1 MVDGKLLRFNG
12 FPFFVYGLGSG
23 SQFGAVIF
31 LFSVVYRLRARE
43 NTDNS
48 AHGKNLARKLR
59 AIIAPFDTTALHL
72 NRDIKAQQCVLNWQK
87 SSENFL
93 TRASVL
99 LPTGAERKET
109 GEDLTFFYFSF
120 LPSFRFVLSGA
131 RSLSNWRRA
140 CYLSCQFTT
149 DPTSL
154 HMFRVGKTRTFG
166 NPPLI
171 CYGAEL
177 LYLLHC

>member
-12 FPFFVYGLGSG
+12 FLFFVYGLGSG

-109 GEDLTFFYFSF
+109 GENLTFFLFFLSSF
-120 LPSFRFVLSGA
+120 LSICSLWRALPQQLAASLLSL
-131 RSLSNWRRA
+131 LSVHNGP
-140 CYLSCQFTT
+140 YLATHVS
-149 DPTSL
+149 SW
-154 HMFRVGKTRTFG
+154 
-166 NPPLI
+166 
-171 CYGAEL
+171 
-177 LYLLHC
+177 